1 MKAYATSGQVNGA
14 STKTIVSLRATSTRR
29 PKLLQVIIGCEGTPA
44 DNVAEFAIR
53 RFTVDG
59 TGTVGSVQQADLADG
74 TPVVATQNNYT
85 TEPTYIGGNMF
96 EISLNQRAT
105 VIWNAPLGAEPSVT
119 LGSGGIGI
127 QAIAAP
133 TLPYTVGL
141 VYEE

>member
-1 MKAYATSGQVNGA
+1 M
-14 STKTIVSLRATSTRR
+14 
-29 PKLLQVIIGCEGTPA
+29 
-44 DNVAEFAIR
+44 
-53 RFTVDG
+53 
-59 TGTVGSVQQADLADG
+59 
-74 TPVVATQNNYT
+74 VATQNNYT

-96 EISLNQRAT
+96 EISLNQRAS